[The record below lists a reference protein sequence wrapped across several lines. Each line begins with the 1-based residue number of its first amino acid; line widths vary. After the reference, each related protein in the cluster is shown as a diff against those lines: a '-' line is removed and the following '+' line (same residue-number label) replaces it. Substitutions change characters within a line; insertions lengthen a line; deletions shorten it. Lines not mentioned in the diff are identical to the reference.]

1 MSNED
6 NYLVEG
12 EIYHFY
18 DQVMSNEY
26 KLTQISKMS
35 FLFSTDKNF
44 PVIIKLSYKSA
55 HKQGKRYIYIFN
67 FASK

>member
-6 NYLVEG
+6 NYLVER

-35 FLFSTDKNF
+35 FLFSTDT
-44 PVIIKLSYKSA
+44 KLSSYN
-55 HKQGKRYIYIFN
+55 QIEL
-67 FASK
+67 